1 MKQWLECVLMIEI
14 FGFEFFNPF
23 VCVNVWFGLIFSPLI
38 IAQLAVSLY
47 IKIKTYTSIVS
58 GCNLDR
64 KNNTGSLHYKQWQSI
79 ELFCRLI
86 VENCTMISLS
96 MNDLELSLVKCTCY

>member
-64 KNNTGSLHYKQWQSI
+64 KNNTGTRHYKHFLQNSFMQFMNS
-79 ELFCRLI
+79 
-86 VENCTMISLS
+86 NISF
-96 MNDLELSLVKCTCY
+96 EP